1 MRANFFTSDQNRI
14 IQKLKFQFSAELAE
28 VQNEAWLLLI
38 DLKDKDRDSSEFESV
53 LFSRLKSIHG
63 SRKYLPAGYLDESW
77 SADDDQGQD
86 FKINYET
93 LIASLPTNS
102 LAAHS
107 IESFSGC
114 KNVLEI
120 ARKNNWTRQIARQY
134 VSKALADAVAGY
146 PNDLFAPQRDPNW
159 RPAREFKTPE
169 PSLSHPSSDYERHH
183 AGNDSHQ
190 FDKTIEA
197 A

>member
-1 MRANFFTSDQNRI
+1 MKNSKQFFTPDQCRV

-38 DLKDKDRDSSEFESV
+38 DLKNKDRDSSEFERV

-77 SADDDQGQD
+77 SADDDQGRG
-86 FKINYET
+86 FKINNEI

-114 KNVLEI
+114 KDVLEI

-134 VSKALADAVAGY
+134 VGQALADAVAGY

-159 RPAREFKTPE
+159 RPAREFKTPA
-169 PSLSHPSSDYERHH
+169 PTLSD
-183 AGNDSHQ
+183 AGNDCQQ
-190 FDKTIEA
+190 FYKTIEA
-197 A
+197 V